1 MEVFLSDNARRYIC
15 RIGFVVCCA
24 LPTLLC
30 LKVALF
36 PKTVDQWSIQL
47 RDQLGVISTI
57 GAVDTLTPYR
67 TDFRELAFGIGR
79 FDSRLTIDQASLQ
92 SLDEGCFFDFS
103 HASGSVQAFW
113 ESIQAMAQNI
123 KWVSK
128 DERPIVL
135 HFRNL
140 TLLESIAKASR
151 STVWQDVQV
160 EINQRGRL
168 VSVEFTPERSTQNL
182 ESEDQQAILKC
193 TLDSKQQTWS
203 LNAMGHEL
211 PMWVLQPIVFPTRAF
226 DEDTV
231 LQNAVASLVYRDAKW
246 SGEMKGSLKNTDLTH
261 LVGRNFDA
269 SISGKAVIH
278 VDQLR
283 ILNNR
288 IEYLKGDLH
297 SPEGTIGSTLLQ
309 ACQNVFG
316 MRQMASFGNKP
327 IESYSDLRFGFQ
339 LERDKIALFGMKSG
353 AVLND
358 VEGNTA
364 LIAQH
369 GRAWP
374 NTAIIQLFG
383 WPAYRV
389 NPRVTGLARHLVISP
404 LVEVE
409 QPKKPRTARSGEVG
423 EQPFFNR

>member
-36 PKTVDQWSIQL
+36 PKTVAQWSVQL
-47 RDQLGVISTI
+47 REQLGVINTI
-57 GAVDTLTPYR
+57 GAVNTLTPYR
-67 TDFRELAFGIGR
+67 TDFRDLAFGIGR
-79 FDSRLTIDQASLQ
+79 FDSRLTIDHASLR

-128 DERPIVL
+128 VERPVVL
-135 HFRNL
+135 RFGKI
-140 TLLESIAKASR
+140 TLLESTADTCR
-151 STVWQDVQV
+151 STVWQDVRV

-168 VSVEFTPERSTQNL
+168 VSVEFTPERSPSDL
-182 ESEDQQAILKC
+182 ESENQHATLEC
-193 TLDSKQQTWS
+193 MLDSKQQTWS

-211 PMWVLQPIVFPTRAF
+211 PMWVLQPIVFPAQAF
-226 DEDTV
+226 DEDTI
-231 LQNAVASLVYRDAKW
+231 LENAVASLVDRNDQW
-246 SGEMKGSLKNTDLTH
+246 SGEIKGSLKNTDLNH

-269 SISGKAVIH
+269 SVSGKAVIH

-297 SPEGTIGSTLLQ
+297 SPAGTIGSTLLQ
-309 ACQNVFG
+309 ACQYVFG
-316 MRQMASFGNKP
+316 MRQMASFGNEP

-358 VEGNTA
+358 VEGNAA

-374 NTAIIQLFG
+374 NTTIIQLFG

-409 QPKKPRTARSGEVG
+409 QPKKSRTARSGEVG